1 MKYRLIFARVLS
13 LFLCGLLVLAPL
25 PTVWAAPDDDGESV
39 SDNDSNDG
47 DTEGGDTEG
56 EDSADDNG
64 DSNSDI
70 STDTTDAGWHDPLM
84 PEDPHIK
91 AKSAILVNPDT
102 GMVLYEYNADQ
113 SLPPASTTK
122 IMTAL
127 LTLEHADINDTVTA
141 IESDFE
147 KMDSDSST
155 ANIQVGEKV
164 RIIDLLYCLML
175 PSANEAAYMLARH
188 VGGTYDN
195 FVEMMNVRATELGC
209 TGTHFSNPC
218 GLHDDGLYS
227 TARDLERIAE
237 QAMKDE
243 TFAEVVKAASKTISA
258 TNVHPERQVFSTN
271 YLLFSR
277 SQPWFYPYCNGIK
290 TGHTSQAG
298 NCLVAFA
305 EKSKAKLFSVV
316 LGCADA
322 PTSQTVA
329 ESFTE
334 TSRLFEWGYNN
345 FSSKTLAQKGDAI
358 IDIDV
363 RLSADTDKLTLTAKN
378 DLTVSVPKN
387 LSVSDMEL
395 TTTVP
400 ESKNAPIKAG
410 EVIGSRT
417 YSYAGVTYGTVELVA
432 LTDVD
437 RSQVLYI
444 ADKLENF
451 FKSAIFKGAL
461 VVATIFVVLYLL
473 FNITFG
479 GMRRRRQREKLR
491 SRYESANYRRR
502 RRK

>member
-1 MKYRLIFARVLS
+1 MKYHLNFARLVS

-25 PTVWAAPDDDGESV
+25 PTVWAAPDEEEESV
-39 SDNDSNDG
+39 SDNDGDTANDDNDDTAGDTSND
-47 DTEGGDTEG
+47 
-56 EDSADDNG
+56 
-64 DSNSDI
+64 
-70 STDTTDAGWHDPLM
+70 TDTIDLGLSDPLM
-84 PEDPHIK
+84 PEDPRIK

-209 TGTHFSNPC
+209 TGTHFVNPC
-218 GLHDDGLYS
+218 GLHEDDHYS
-227 TARDLERIAE
+227 TARDLEKIAE

-363 RLSADTDKLTLTAKN
+363 RLSADTDKLTLTAK
-378 DLTVSVPKN
+378 
-387 LSVSDMEL
+387 M
-395 TTTVP
+395 
-400 ESKNAPIKAG
+400 I
-410 EVIGSRT
+410 
-417 YSYAGVTYGTVELVA
+417 
-432 LTDVD
+432 
-437 RSQVLYI
+437 
-444 ADKLENF
+444 
-451 FKSAIFKGAL
+451 
-461 VVATIFVVLYLL
+461 
-473 FNITFG
+473 
-479 GMRRRRQREKLR
+479 
-491 SRYESANYRRR
+491 
-502 RRK
+502 